1 MNKQQLIE
9 QRRQQ
14 GESLYKQRFEEVGL
28 SEHFKFI
35 GRNWESYG
43 GRNCIIKCTAC
54 GHVFET
60 SNVEA
65 YFKGKL
71 KSIICH
77 ECGMKSDGTIQWTK
91 SKICGEAF
99 DYYLQGHTVNEVSEK
114 FGITAVQFDN
124 ERRVRGIT
132 KTEEQRRSSWRVSI
146 RKASEKGNETQ
157 KMRARQNRIARLD
170 LLGFDYVSES
180 DKKGRVR
187 CRKCGFEFE
196 RTFQNLRCG
205 NVACSEC
212 AKAQKAAE
220 EQARKKEKEERKA
233 KQEAERIEKNP
244 LGLSSYQLSIQEKY
258 DAVRAC
264 EVCGKQ
270 YTLRERMQD
279 GDTRY
284 CRDNGCCSKECL
296 KKRARK
302 AQKIRERGYRNH
314 KGRARKYGCA
324 FDSSVTLKALIKR
337 NGLRCAICGEM
348 CEPDDHGWT
357 DHTGPKH
364 PTIDHIIPMSK
375 GGGHVWDNVQ
385 VAHAICNSIKRDS
398 IEVEAHEAS

>member
-1 MNKQQLIE
+1 MNK
-9 QRRQQ
+9 RQKSEELWRQ
-14 GESLYKQRFEEVGL
+14 KFDEMGLAEKFELV
-28 SEHFKFI
+28 K
-35 GRNWESYG
+35 RDWESDHG
-43 GRNCIIKCTAC
+43 KKAFVRCKTC
-54 GHVFET
+54 GCVFET
-60 SNVEA
+60 WNVSA
-65 YFKGKL
+65 CFRRKVKGL
-71 KSIICH
+71 TCP

-114 FGITAVQFDN
+114 FGVTVVQFDN

-157 KMRARQNRIARLD
+157 KMHARQKCIDHLD
-170 LLGFDYVSES
+170 LLGFDYIGE
-180 DKKGRVR
+180 DGKNGRVR
-187 CRKCGFEFE
+187 CRKCKCEFE
-196 RTFQNLRCG
+196 RSLSHLRNG
-205 NVACSEC
+205 NVVCSEC
-212 AKAQKAAE
+212 ATVQKAE
-220 EQARKKEKEERKA
+220 QEQARKKEIQERKA
-233 KQEAERIEKNP
+233 KQEAERIAKNP

-258 DAVRAC
+258 DAVRVC
-264 EVCGKQ
+264 EVCGEQ
-270 YTLRERMQD
+270 YTLRERMQN